1 MIKRRFSKLLLGLIL
16 AIIMIVGMASI
27 KHPIVL
33 KWLVGSARVIGKP
46 IEATVYSNGQIKNE
60 IKVFQIERD
69 WNGGETDYFILH
81 NSAIHRNKELKIF
94 SINKKDRFI
103 GLPSST
109 NIKDYDVIAG
119 LLFQSEVGAKFT
131 PFENE
136 AKGYNFNTKLK
147 FVDRQIFFNIPA
159 IDKVSNYDSIRVEFS
174 SLP

>member
-1 MIKRRFSKLLLGLIL
+1 
-16 AIIMIVGMASI
+16 MIVGMASM
-27 KHPIVL
+27 KHPIII

-46 IEATVYSNGQIKNE
+46 IKATVYSNGQIKNE

-109 NIKDYDVIAG
+109 NIQDYDVIAG

>member
-1 MIKRRFSKLLLGLIL
+1 MIKRSFSKLLLGLIL
-16 AIIMIVGMASI
+16 AIIMIVGMASM
-27 KHPIVL
+27 KHPIII

-81 NSAIHRNKELKIF
+81 NSSIHRNKKLKIF
-94 SINKKDRFI
+94 SINKKGSFI

-109 NIKDYDVIAG
+109 NSKDYDVIAG

-131 PFENE
+131 PFEND
-136 AKGYNFNTKLK
+136 AKGYNFDTMLK
-147 FVDRQIFFNIPA
+147 FFGRQITFNIPTA
-159 IDKVSNYDSIRVEFS
+159 ENVLNNDSIRVEFS
-174 SLP
+174 SLL

>member
-1 MIKRRFSKLLLGLIL
+1 MIKRRFSKLLLGLIFS
-16 AIIMIVGMASI
+16 IIIVVSLASI
-27 KHPIVL
+27 KHPIIL

-46 IEATVYSNGQIKNE
+46 IEATIYSNGQIKNE
-60 IKVFQIERD
+60 IKVFHIERH
-69 WNGGETDYFILH
+69 WNQDKTDYFILH
-81 NSAIHRNKELKIF
+81 NSSDLRNKELKIF